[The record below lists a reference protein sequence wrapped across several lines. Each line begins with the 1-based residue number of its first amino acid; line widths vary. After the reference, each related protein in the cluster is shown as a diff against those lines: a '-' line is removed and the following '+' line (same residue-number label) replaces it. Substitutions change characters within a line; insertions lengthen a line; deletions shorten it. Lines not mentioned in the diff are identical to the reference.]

1 MLTKR
6 EELEQLNKERL
17 IDDYL
22 LLEKRL
28 ETLERQN
35 GRVETG
41 FRYQACENVEEFIR
55 AAESRTESE
64 S

>member
-28 ETLERQN
+28 ETLERQM
-35 GRVETG
+35 GELKRALG
-41 FRYQACENVEEFIR
+41 IKPRENVEEFIR

>member
-28 ETLERQN
+28 ETLERQM
-35 GRVETG
+35 GELKRALGIKPVKTSK
-41 FRYQACENVEEFIR
+41 EFIR